1 MNDSFDGWKLREID
15 KRFQVDSVIFLI
27 YHNLGVR
34 MNY

>member
-15 KRFQVDSVIFLI
+15 KRFQVDSVIF
-27 YHNLGVR
+27 YNLGVR